1 MGNTNDGGGQIPFI
15 FRSFILVGE
24 VFLLNGPLVIFY
36 AMGRLLSSFSSSS
49 GEIDRREREIQ
60 IEKNLSKEEQVELI
74 KAEIP

>member
-1 MGNTNDGGGQIPFI
+1 
-15 FRSFILVGE
+15 
-24 VFLLNGPLVIFY
+24 
-36 AMGRLLSSFSSSS
+36 MGRLLSSFSSVS